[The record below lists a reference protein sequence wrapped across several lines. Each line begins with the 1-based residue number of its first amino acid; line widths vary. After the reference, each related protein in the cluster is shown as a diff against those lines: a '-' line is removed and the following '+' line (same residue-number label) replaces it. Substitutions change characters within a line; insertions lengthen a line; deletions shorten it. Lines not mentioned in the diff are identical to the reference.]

1 MSRGVMMERN
11 SAPEAPKKTVVLM
24 KDSRRRK
31 IFGSTYANTHVDG
44 PSDPVLL
51 ERMMYDKSNFIDNTE
66 NMQKENRKTRMPK
79 FGKVLKKQSNH
90 LNPIDNNVEKVD
102 MKKKKLQDNSHNII
116 CEYPMKKGCIIK
128 PLDTQTE
135 VSALS
140 MTSPQ
145 TAMSK
150 RMFEKIH
157 RKNNAE
163 NQFNRDKYFIQSNKS
178 IVPKDESQLADSRV
192 KNTNITQKLSLSQY
206 ELEMYPDPDLS
217 LDFSDDTELSSKHS
231 SGAFSLDLERNNGY
245 VSSLKS
251 KSTNACESP
260 SRGSRSTQYIE
271 TQEHSVRF
279 EVESKHSTKN
289 KTDPKSAV
297 ARVISGMKG
306 MVSVCFAPNIPDS
319 PSYKV
324 VHDDWNIL
332 CRRNRGL

>member
-1 MSRGVMMERN
+1 MESN
-11 SAPEAPKKTVVLM
+11 SAPKAPKKTVVPM

-31 IFGSTYANTHVDG
+31 IFGSSYANTCVDG
-44 PSDPVLL
+44 PSYPVLL
-51 ERMMYDKSNFIDNTE
+51 ERMMYDKSNFIDNNE
-66 NMQKENRKTRMPK
+66 NIQKENRKPRMPK

-102 MKKKKLQDNSHNII
+102 MKNKKVQDNLSTI
-116 CEYPMKKGCIIK
+116 CEYPMTKGCIIK
-128 PLDTQTE
+128 PQDTQTE

-150 RMFEKIH
+150 RMLEKIQ
-157 RKNNAE
+157 RKSNAE
-163 NQFNRDKYFIQSNKS
+163 NQFNRDKYFIQSKKS
-178 IVPKDESQLADSRV
+178 IVPKDESQFADSRV
-192 KNTNITQKLSLSQY
+192 NNTKTTQIPKLALSQY

-217 LDFSDDTELSSKHS
+217 LDFSDDTELSSKPS
-231 SGAFSLDLERNNGY
+231 SGAFSLELERKNGY
-245 VSSLKS
+245 VSSLSS
-251 KSTNACESP
+251 KSTSVSEST
-260 SRGSRSTQYIE
+260 SRGSRSSSNIE
-271 TQEHSVRF
+271 TQEHSERF

-289 KTDPKSAV
+289 KNGPKSAV

-306 MVSVCFAPNIPDS
+306 MVSVCFTPNIPDS

-324 VHDDWNIL
+324 AHDDWNIL

>member
-1 MSRGVMMERN
+1 MMESN
-11 SAPEAPKKTVVLM
+11 FAPKAPKKTVVPM

-31 IFGSTYANTHVDG
+31 IFGSSYANKCVDG
-44 PSDPVLL
+44 PTDPVLL
-51 ERMMYDKSNFIDNTE
+51 ERMMYDKSNFIENTE
-66 NMQKENRKTRMPK
+66 NIQKENRKTRMPK

-102 MKKKKLQDNSHNII
+102 MKNKKVQDNLNTI
-116 CEYPMKKGCIIK
+116 CEYPMTKGCIIK

-150 RMFEKIH
+150 RMLEKIH

-163 NQFNRDKYFIQSNKS
+163 NQFHRDKYFIQSKKS
-178 IVPKDESQLADSRV
+178 IVPKDESQFSDSRV
-192 KNTNITQKLSLSQY
+192 NNTKTTQIPKLPLSQY

-217 LDFSDDTELSSKHS
+217 LDLSDDTDISSKPS
-231 SGAFSLDLERNNGY
+231 SGAFSLELERKNGY
-245 VSSLKS
+245 ISSLSS
-251 KSTNACESP
+251 KSTYVSESP
-260 SRGSRSTQYIE
+260 SRGSRSSSNNE
-271 TQEHSVRF
+271 TQKYSERF
-279 EVESKHSTKN
+279 ELESNHSTRNKN
-289 KTDPKSAV
+289 VPKSAV
-297 ARVISGMKG
+297 ARVMSGMKG
-306 MVSVCFAPNIPDS
+306 MVSVCFTPNIPDS

-324 VHDDWNIL
+324 AHDDWNIL